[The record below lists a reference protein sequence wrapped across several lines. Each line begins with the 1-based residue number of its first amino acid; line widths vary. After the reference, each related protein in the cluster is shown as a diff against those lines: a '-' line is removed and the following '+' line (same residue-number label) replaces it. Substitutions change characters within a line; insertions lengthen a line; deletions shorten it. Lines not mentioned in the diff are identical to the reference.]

1 MSNKL
6 GFLASMHYQGH
17 FQRNLEILRSYRHCK
32 LPSFKFVGHLCGIL
46 VVLFFVYLGT
56 SGLQLQPF
64 IYYNIFEERIFE

>member
-32 LPSFKFVGHLCGIL
+32 LPSFKFVGHLCGVL
-46 VVLFFVYLGT
+46 VVLFFVYLST